1 MIPTNAFATGS
12 QALKF
17 YLCAMEAVIR
27 ATAQCLDALSE
38 LNGEALRVAFDEHS
52 AIVAQ
57 ARSPAEITTLQ
68 IGALGT
74 TPQKAM
80 SYLQHVGTIVVE
92 TCSGIAMDIRH
103 CFSEA
108 SPQGLEFVD
117 SLLSGALVEGRGR
130 LETRRIRAS
139 Q

>member
-17 YLCAMEAVIR
+17 CFCAIEAVIR
-27 ATAQCLDALSE
+27 ATAQCLEALSE
-38 LNGEALRVAFDEHS
+38 LNGEALQVAFDGHS

-57 ARSPAEITTLQ
+57 ARTPAEITTLQ
-68 IGALGT
+68 IGASGT
-74 TPQKAM
+74 TLQKAM
-80 SYLQHVGTIVVE
+80 AYWQRVGTIMVE
-92 TCSGIAMDIRH
+92 TCSGTTMDIRH

-108 SPQGLEFVD
+108 SPQGLELVD
-117 SLLSGALVEGRGR
+117 SLLGGALTESPGR

-139 Q
+139 R